1 MKKIEVLCWGMEH
14 IAQNH
19 NFKAVTDYEETHG
32 EVCIYGGCNVP
43 TLGDVESL
51 CEDLGLPR
59 QNIETS
65 DFGIDVWLDD
75 WNGEEEYTVT
85 GHELWKR
92 YDSVIG
98 S

>member
-1 MKKIEVLCWGMEH
+1 MKKIEVLCWGIEH

-19 NFKAVTDYEETHG
+19 NFASVTDYVQDG

-43 TLGDVESL
+43 TLGDVEAL

-59 QNIETS
+59 ENIEAS
-65 DFGIDVWLDD
+65 EFGIDVWLYE
-75 WNGEEEYTVT
+75 WNGEEEYKET
-85 GHELWKR
+85 GLELWKR
-92 YDSVIG
+92 YGSVIG